1 MNVNLLFDFVGNIL
15 LSKIKILS
23 IFLKNELQ
31 KWTIYYK
38 ISIIIINIP
47 TNIIVFNAISDNY
60 YFKLSL
66 ILNKI

>member
-1 MNVNLLFDFVGNIL
+1 MSYKNDWIGIL
-15 LSKIKILS
+15 KIPL
-23 IFLKNELQ
+23 
-31 KWTIYYK
+31 
-38 ISIIIINIP
+38 IIINFS